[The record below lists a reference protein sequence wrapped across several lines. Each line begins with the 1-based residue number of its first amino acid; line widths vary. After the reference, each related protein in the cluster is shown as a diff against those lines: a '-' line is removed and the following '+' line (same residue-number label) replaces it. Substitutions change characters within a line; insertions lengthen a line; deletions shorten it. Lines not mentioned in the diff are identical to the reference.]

1 MINVEEL
8 LSNLDLSPTRKKNL
22 KEKVYYF
29 LSLLTRTNDNY
40 EFLYERDGYKR
51 ICSRIQKSILD
62 KDYYTILSLLSESK
76 DPIIEKNKSWR
87 NDPLHGEC
95 QGFRLKKKYD
105 TGEVKIK
112 ELSKKLAYRIILKS
126 KQGKVEMNEKYKFL
140 IEQFSTN
147 KITIHPNAFSLLRSL
162 YTILYEKAN
171 CNDYQILAIK
181 NFIGRSLYYIKKI
194 EEGELW
200 NSVSV
205 NNHRLNSFFTAMPK
219 ELRRFILVNGEPLDM
234 IDIKSSQPYILSTIL
249 NSKFYLSIQDN
260 TYNLKTIHPL
270 IHNKILEQIQNH
282 NNFYKHFYKINNQ
295 ATNYKYT
302 TRSHLY
308 MWGEFLNKPELLSLI
323 DYIKFDFSKDFYQSM
338 INNLKPED
346 YGFTDL
352 ADLREAVK
360 NNIMLILFDDNYRN
374 RNNNQYF
381 QIFRKKY
388 PGINSW
394 IERVHSR
401 IGRKEFAYIL
411 QRTESYL
418 MLNSVSRRFMTD
430 NPNAPLL
437 TVHDAL
443 YTIPGYINKLAETTR
458 SVLFEI
464 TGVNSGLKLTAQ
476 NLEATTDQKTVDLR
490 WKKIQKINSKKNF
503 ENASSSIFESNIK
516 MAEAFLG
523 MSENLENFF
532 FKN

>member
-1 MINVEEL
+1 
-8 LSNLDLSPTRKKNL
+8 
-22 KEKVYYF
+22 
-29 LSLLTRTNDNY
+29 
-40 EFLYERDGYKR
+40 
-51 ICSRIQKSILD
+51 
-62 KDYYTILSLLSESK
+62 
-76 DPIIEKNKSWR
+76 
-87 NDPLHGEC
+87 
-95 QGFRLKKKYD
+95 
-105 TGEVKIK
+105 
-112 ELSKKLAYRIILKS
+112 
-126 KQGKVEMNEKYKFL
+126 
-140 IEQFSTN
+140 
-147 KITIHPNAFSLLRSL
+147 
-162 YTILYEKAN
+162 
-171 CNDYQILAIK
+171 
-181 NFIGRSLYYIKKI
+181 
-194 EEGELW
+194 
-200 NSVSV
+200 
-205 NNHRLNSFFTAMPK
+205 
-219 ELRRFILVNGEPLDM
+219 
-234 IDIKSSQPYILSTIL
+234 
-249 NSKFYLSIQDN
+249 
-260 TYNLKTIHPL
+260 
-270 IHNKILEQIQNH
+270 
-282 NNFYKHFYKINNQ
+282 
-295 ATNYKYT
+295 
-302 TRSHLY
+302 